1 MIFSKIFPPVSKFDN
16 KKFLI
21 LMIIVN
27 ITVTIDSQIGY
38 VADFIPNQLSSI
50 WGIGIFLGV
59 VVVFAI
65 SQYFILS
72 FLKEIKKENKT
83 RVHHVDKM
91 YNIVSIAQYILAA
104 LLVFVILQIL
114 TSQQYSLITL
124 YVSHVISYGIWIIT
138 LGLLAR
144 GFLSWFRR
152 SNQNVMILLLTL
164 AMIAYVLNGF
174 SLLANYLNILM
185 QQNQVVLS
193 TDVAY
198 FPEFSI
204 SSLGSQINLINQI
217 TSGIAYV
224 LSWIGTVKL
233 LYPYI
238 QKLGKI
244 KFWSIMSTAM
254 IYYLVNFPLF
264 VLGYFSPSENIDA
277 MTNILIFSLG
287 GIFTGIIFGAAF
299 LSVARTLN
307 KKSILRNHMII
318 AAYGFILFYI
328 AGSAMAAQAAYPP
341 FGLVSVSLTGL
352 SCYLI
357 YSGLYSSAVIVSQD
371 SNLRQS
377 IKKTVTEQSKFL
389 HSIGTAHMQHELES
403 RVLTIA
409 KKKSDLM
416 EEETGV
422 EPSMTENEIKDYIE
436 MVTNE
441 IHKSR
446 L

>member
-1 MIFSKIFPPVSKFDN
+1 M
-16 KKFLI
+16 
-21 LMIIVN
+21 
-27 ITVTIDSQIGY
+27 G
-38 VADFIPNQLSSI
+38 
-50 WGIGIFLGV
+50 
-59 VVVFAI
+59 
-65 SQYFILS
+65 
-72 FLKEIKKENKT
+72 
-83 RVHHVDKM
+83 
-91 YNIVSIAQYILAA
+91 
-104 LLVFVILQIL
+104 
-114 TSQQYSLITL
+114 
-124 YVSHVISYGIWIIT
+124 
-138 LGLLAR
+138 
-144 GFLSWFRR
+144 
-152 SNQNVMILLLTL
+152 
-164 AMIAYVLNGF
+164 
-174 SLLANYLNILM
+174 
-185 QQNQVVLS
+185 
-193 TDVAY
+193 
-198 FPEFSI
+198 
-204 SSLGSQINLINQI
+204 
-217 TSGIAYV
+217 
-224 LSWIGTVKL
+224 
-233 LYPYI
+233 
-238 QKLGKI
+238 
-244 KFWSIMSTAM
+244 TAM